1 MENQI
6 DKRMEIEIMQLVPYH
21 KRCDG
26 SKTRAG
32 RRGRYAA
39 MSKSLAGGA
48 YSAVRANQE
57 VGQEARKIARKI
69 RQTALPL
76 WFRAH
81 AGVQACVAWH
91 ILQGA
96 QSFSA

>member
-1 MENQI
+1 MRCRVEGVVSNSLGGGCNLGLG
-6 DKRMEIEIMQLVPYH
+6 RREGPYFIRDH
-21 KRCDG
+21 AKQRCNG

-39 MSKSLAGGA
+39 MSKSLAGVA
-48 YSAVRANQE
+48 YSAVRAVQE
-57 VGQEARKIARKI
+57 VRQEGGKIPRKI

-81 AGVQACVAWH
+81 AGV
-91 ILQGA
+91 
-96 QSFSA
+96 